1 VNEIRKVRPIGIN
14 HVALEVGDVEQAL
27 AFYGRVFDFTLRGQ
41 SENMAFID
49 LGDQFIA
56 LMRVPSPR
64 ADAGRHVGLVVDDGE
79 GARRALAAAG
89 IDCLP
94 GRFLDFRD
102 PWGNRIQIVDYAN
115 VQFSKAPHVLRGMKL
130 LQLRK
135 TSGVLEELAA
145 KGMQP
150 DRGEAAGAAAPRTS
164 EPGSA
169 HSGRAG
175 PQRDEFHKGL
185 ANIVGALESALRER
199 GVERSA
205 VDLREGSESA
215 GADITVTV
223 DGEVQA
229 QHFAYEEIQDC
240 GEAIDAPVAV
250 KVRTLVS
257 HFVR

>member
-27 AFYGRVFDFTLRGQ
+27 AFYGRVFEFTLRGK
-41 SENMAFID
+41 SENIAFID

-56 LMRVPSPR
+56 LMRASSPR
-64 ADAGRHVGLVVDDGE
+64 PDGGRHVGLVVDDGE
-79 GARRALAAAG
+79 GARRAIVAAG

-102 PWGNRIQIVDYAN
+102 PWGNRIQVVDYAN

-130 LQLRK
+130 TELRK
-135 TSGVLEELAA
+135 TSRVLNELAE

-150 DRGEAAGAAAPRTS
+150 DRGEAASAAAPQTRES
-164 EPGSA
+164 GPA
-169 HSGRAG
+169 HLERDE

-185 ANIVGALESALRER
+185 ANIVEALESALRER

-205 VDLREGSESA
+205 VDLREGSESS

-223 DGEVQA
+223 GGDAQA
-229 QHFAYEEIQDC
+229 QQRSRIA
-240 GEAIDAPVAV
+240 ARPSM
-250 KVRTLVS
+250 RP
-257 HFVR
+257 RR